1 MIDTSKVRELT
12 HEEVLL
18 IYENT
23 SFSNHARD
31 RMVEREAVLQDI
43 ISSPLAYINTDG
55 TINIQNRVK
64 PKEYFVFAKTDRGF
78 IVITYKEQSKNG
90 ISLRKKYQLA
100 LKGYER
106 KEEKTNETNLS

>member
-12 HEEVLL
+12 REEVL
-18 IYENT
+18 IVYEYA
-23 SFSNHARD
+23 SLSNHARD
-31 RMVEREAVLQDI
+31 RMVERKATLRGI
-43 ISSPLAYINTDG
+43 IGSPLAYINTDG

-78 IVITYKEQSKNG
+78 IMITYKEQSNNG

-106 KEEKTNETNLS
+106 KEGK